1 MEPLDVVKV
10 FYEESVVGQVLV
22 YDSGALGFAYD
33 PSWLTADDSFPLS
46 ATLPLSHDEFTD
58 GTIAPWLSNL
68 LPEGGTLKF
77 LERILG
83 VSSSDSLA
91 ILEAMGGDLA
101 GAVSVWK
108 PGVSEAYEH
117 ELLCDRYLSGDE
129 GDALRGHLHELRRHP
144 FLAGEPG
151 VRISLAGAQEKA
163 ALSVVDSAGHPK
175 IGLPEF
181 SDRLAIPKNGAPSTL
196 IVKPAQEI
204 LPGIV
209 ENEAYCLTLAGLIG
223 VPAAECAVISAGD
236 RAALALVR
244 YDRCVC
250 DDGTVGRLHQ
260 EDFAQANGLFPLQK
274 YEDGLTTGLDLRRLL
289 STESRL
295 HPAEG
300 PKLIDQVIFNLL
312 IANTDAHAKNY
323 SMIHGCEASMA
334 PIYDVLCV
342 PFWSEAQQ
350 IHAQRIAGEKM
361 RPSDI
366 SRRHWDSIARDAE
379 LNAYRLRQR
388 VAELVGRMVD
398 FREEAIQI
406 VADQPGVSAET
417 VRSVAETAEGNAL
430 QIGGC
435 L

>member
-1 MEPLDVVKV
+1 MGMHGSVEV
-10 FYEESVVGQVLV
+10 FHEQVMVGRLSIHDQACL
-22 YDSGALGFAYD
+22 SFAYE
-33 PSWLTADDSFPLS
+33 PNWLNADGSFPLS
-46 ATLPLSHDEFTD
+46 ATLPLGRDEFAD

-68 LPEGGTLKF
+68 LPEGSTLKF
-77 LERILG
+77 LERVLG
-83 VSSSDSLA
+83 VSSLDSLA

-108 PGVSEAYEH
+108 PGIPETYDH

-129 GDALRGHLHELRRHP
+129 ADALKSHLHELGKHP

-163 ALSVVDSAGHPK
+163 ALSVIDSEGCPK

-196 IVKPAQEI
+196 IVKPAQAI

-209 ENEAYCLTLAGLIG
+209 ENEAYCLTLASLVG

-236 RAALALVR
+236 RTALALVR
-244 YDRCVC
+244 YDRCLRE
-250 DDGTVGRLHQ
+250 DGAVGRLHQ
-260 EDFAQANGLFPLQK
+260 EDFAQANGLYPLQK

-295 HPAEG
+295 HPADG

-323 SMIHGCEASMA
+323 SMIHGHEASMA

-342 PFWSEAQQ
+342 PFWAEAQQ
-350 IHAQRIAGEKM
+350 LHAQRIAGEKL

-366 SRRHWDSIARDAE
+366 SKRHWDQIAQDAN

-388 VAELVGRMVD
+388 VAELVDRMVD
-398 FREEAIQI
+398 IREEAIQI
-406 VADQPGVSAET
+406 VSDQPGVSAET
-417 VRSVAETAEGNAL
+417 VRSVAEVAEGNAL
-430 QIGGC
+430 QIGEC